1 MKTKLLLLLST
12 ITFYTYS
19 QTPIED
25 FNSVPSSTYAIV
37 TGAITQDNSGATSW
51 DFSLTPTAITS
62 IDTYDAIAMGSTV
75 ETTYPG
81 TTSALTTTASV
92 DPPGTGKLYTKN
104 DTNVISITGAENSG
118 LVLNY
123 ADNGLIGTFPLNFN
137 DTNGTDT
144 VSGTFNFD
152 GNSGDFDGTL
162 TTTVDAHGTLT
173 MSDVGSGAYSGNVTR
188 LKIEQ
193 SLNLSITIGIPINVG
208 TATQTSYFYY
218 DSTNANLVFRSTELV
233 IDVDIPSLVSINET
247 ITTMES
253 LLSSTLGTSENKIS
267 NRSLSLFPN
276 PVKDD
281 LNFNLSNDLVISSI
295 TVSDIS
301 GRQVLKMKT
310 NERTMPVEQLNKGIY
325 IATITTNQ
333 GILSRKF
340 VKE

>member
-12 ITFYTYS
+12 ITFYAYS

-51 DFSLTPTAITS
+51 NFSLTPTGVTS
-62 IDTYDAIAMGSTV
+62 IDTYETITMGSTV
-75 ETTYPG
+75 ETDYPG
-81 TTSALTTTASV
+81 TTLALTTTASV

-144 VSGTFNFD
+144 VSGAFNFD
-152 GNSGDFDGTL
+152 GNSGTFSGTL
-162 TTTVDAHGTLT
+162 TTTVDAYGTLI
-173 MSDVGSGAYSGNVTR
+173 MNDVGSGAYSGNVTR

-193 SLNLSITIGIPINVG
+193 SLNLSITIGIPISIG

-247 ITTMES
+247 IITMES
-253 LLSSTLGTSENKIS
+253 LLSSTLGASENKIS
-267 NRSLSLFPN
+267 DSSLSLFPN

-281 LNFNLSNDLVISSI
+281 LNFNLSNDLIISSI
-295 TVSDIS
+295 IVSDIS
-301 GRQVLKMKT
+301 GRQVLKVKT
-310 NERTMPVEQLNKGIY
+310 NERTLTVEQLNRGIY
-325 IATITTNQ
+325 IATITTNE
-333 GILSRKF
+333 GTLSRKF